1 MDLEFTHAVGPQTD
15 GLQNHLGNLID
26 ILYFESPSL
35 EIPSQEMESLHL
47 LCTSGDLGL
56 M

>member
-26 ILYFESPSL
+26 IIYFENPSP
-35 EIPSQEMESLHL
+35 EIPSQE
-47 LCTSGDLGL
+47 GDGKSSFTVYLR
-56 M
+56 